1 MPACPPSDEAPCW
14 RSLSAWAYRQRY
26 PYAPSFLPTSWTWL
40 RRGLVPRAPAPGDR
54 CGTGRTSGN
63 SPWIDRTAYNDCS
76 SGWST
81 SPDGAPWRSRIFL
94 PCDRYSPLLV
104 LTKRHAHLFEKSPT
118 FLVDLWK
125 DNLFPYPDVVI
136 APSIKGVRGYP
147 AEITNPRQSYAGQ
160 TIQQLIH
167 AITPQG
173 HPDTHRHT
181 LTDLEVRH

>member
-14 RSLSAWAYRQRY
+14 LSLSASVYRQRY

-104 LTKRHAHLFEKSPT
+104 LTKRHAHLFAKSPT
-118 FLVDLWK
+118 FLVGLCCGRNSHIQSTDLADLVIVDLRK

-136 APSIKGVRGYP
+136 APPIKGVRD
-147 AEITNPRQSYAGQ
+147 IPRKSRIRGRAMLVRRSSNSYM
-160 TIQQLIH
+160 
-167 AITPQG
+167 
-173 HPDTHRHT
+173 
-181 LTDLEVRH
+181 